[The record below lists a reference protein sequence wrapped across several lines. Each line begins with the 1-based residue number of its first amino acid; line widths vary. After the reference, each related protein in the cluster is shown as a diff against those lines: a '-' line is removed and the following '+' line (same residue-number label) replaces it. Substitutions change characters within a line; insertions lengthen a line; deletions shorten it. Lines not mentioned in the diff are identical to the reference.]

1 MVATD
6 IADEVSAEGAEL
18 AMIDS
23 YTQVNQELFNSGTLQ
38 YVTGKYGS
46 IIGPSFALMYNAV
59 TGYADEFREDGKAV
73 QVEQGFWTSDN
84 HDDYTEK
91 YSIAS
96 GIYVNA
102 YNYEDLRSVCKVFNP
117 DANLEQL
124 KELAKAYTY
133 EDVLARR
140 ER

>member
-1 MVATD
+1 M
-6 IADEVSAEGAEL
+6 
-18 AMIDS
+18 MI
-23 YTQVNQELFNSGTLQ
+23 TPR
-38 YVTGKYGS
+38 S
-46 IIGPSFALMYNAV
+46 IPLPPAL
-59 TGYADEFREDGKAV
+59 
-73 QVEQGFWTSDN
+73 
-84 HDDYTEK
+84 
-91 YSIAS
+91 
-96 GIYVNA
+96 YVNA